1 MANRII
7 NEYIPKSISHPGET
21 LVDILEEK
29 GWTQKEFA
37 LRLGKPINKVNE
49 IIKGKI
55 AITPDTSFR
64 LERVLGIPA
73 SFWNSRQ
80 KNYDEFLAFQKEKK
94 SLENHLAWLKK
105 FPINEMIKNKWIC
118 RQKDDISQLKNL
130 LGFFGISSP
139 EEWNS
144 IWMTPKVA
152 YKQSIAFSKKPESN
166 SVWLRRGEIVAQ
178 QINCSTYNAKEFKNA
193 LNVIRG
199 FLNNTPKDFANQ
211 MIRLCANSGVALVF
225 VERPKGLPVYGITKW
240 LTKDKALIQLSLY
253 RKYEDYMWFSLF
265 HEAAHIL
272 LHGKSD
278 VFIEANSTEKNEK
291 ENEADKFASK
301 FLIPEINWKN
311 FITNTNKFDEKTIC
325 NFAKD
330 IDICPGI
337 IVGRLQRERY
347 INFSKMN
354 HLRRKVEFN

>member
-1 MANRII
+1 MANSIM
-7 NEYIPKSISHPGET
+7 NEYNPEYVSHPGIT
-21 LVDILEEK
+21 LLDALEEK

-37 LRLGKPINKVNE
+37 IRMGRPINKINE

-64 LERVLGIPA
+64 LERVLGISA

-80 KNYDEFLAFQKEKK
+80 KNYDEFLACQKEKEL
-94 SLENHLAWLKK
+94 LEKHLAWLKK
-105 FPINEMIKNKWIC
+105 FPINEMIKNKWIYK
-118 RQKDDISQLKNL
+118 QKNGIQQLKSL
-130 LGFFGISSP
+130 LSFFGISSP

-144 IWMTPKVA
+144 IWMSPKVA

-166 SVWLRRGEIVAQ
+166 SVWLRRGEILAQ
-178 QINCSTYNAKEFKNA
+178 QIDYTTYNAKEFRNA
-193 LNVIRG
+193 LSIIRK
-199 FLNNTPKDFANQ
+199 FIKNTPKDFANQ
-211 MIRLCANSGVALVF
+211 MIDLCAKAGVALVF

-253 RKYEDYMWFSLF
+253 RKYEDFMWFSFF

-272 LHGKSD
+272 LHGKSE
-278 VFIEANSTEKNEK
+278 VFIETKIINNNEK

-301 FLIPEINWKN
+301 FLIQEKNWKN
-311 FITNTNKFDEKTIC
+311 FITLNAKFDEQSIIK
-325 NFAKD
+325 FAKD
-330 IDICPGI
+330 INICPGI
-337 IVGRLQRERY
+337 IVGRLQREKH
-347 INFSKMN
+347 IHFSRMN